1 MDLNFKVENQKL
13 IKIEHKYLVSQSDNY
28 IRLKFDFRTVDWNNM
43 DIFVLLK
50 NEDNET
56 FQFSYD
62 KEKGIVVPYPVVK
75 NKHFYVSV
83 YGVND
88 NYRITTNELKVKL
101 FTSGYTQD
109 LSSLDEEYS
118 KDILHE
124 LNERLRHKINKS
136 EISNVGLSGEY
147 SDLKNVPL
155 EFNPSFHEHED
166 YATHLEVD
174 EKIIIHDNDFES
186 HNDIRESIPVN
197 VSDLVND
204 VGFINEHQSLDDY
217 YTKSESDNKYL
228 QEHQSLSGYYTKRE
242 VDTYLD
248 SKVNTITGKGLSTE
262 DYTTNEKNKL
272 ANLSNYDDTE
282 IISRL
287 DEFEN
292 LLLENANKKNV
303 RIITLKVPQGR
314 FESEGSISK
323 SYRGLIAYLSIKYGD
338 EYHCINHYS
347 ETIDNI
353 DYYVFE
359 FLNIPNG
366 EGYTLSVNIIDNG
379 VINFVEFDVIENQDV
394 YIIEPSSEDIQSNSW
409 TAYVTYIDTD
419 GNPISNLECKVTDKN
434 YSESTVYTNSNGTIQ
449 VKVNTGFPSIHTEE
463 EKYSQSD
470 VYFYLDTDENNPIP
484 QYAINSD
491 DPIDIDTSVDYI
503 DIVVTLSKG
512 IPKVVPTVLKYK
524 KLTVASMNTLINT
537 YPNPNDN
544 IPLSFIESLETD
556 IITRTKLP
564 LTSSFAVFNIDSTTG
579 NITPDGQF
587 SWNQITLNNDDST
600 TGMIAFGYYD
610 NELTNRG
617 NDIVI
622 GKSDVLKVW
631 GDTIIVL
638 EYPINP

>member
-62 KEKGIVVPYPVVK
+62 KEKGIIVPYPVVK

-88 NYRITTNELKVKL
+88 NYRITTNKVRVKL

-124 LNERLRHKINKS
+124 LNERLSHKINKS

-147 SDLKNVPL
+147 FDLKNIPL

-174 EKIIIHDNDFES
+174 EKIIIHNNDFES
-186 HNDIRESIPVN
+186 HRDIRESIPVN

-204 VGFINEHQSLDDY
+204 VGFIN
-217 YTKSESDNKYL
+217 
-228 QEHQSLSGYYTKRE
+228 EHQSLSGYYTKRE

-272 ANLSNYDDTE
+272 ANLSNYDDSE
-282 IISRL
+282 IVSRL
-287 DEFEN
+287 NEFEN
-292 LLLENANKKNV
+292 LLLENANKKDV

-314 FESEGSISK
+314 FEKQGDISK
-323 SYRGLIAYLSIKYGD
+323 SYNGLIAYLSIKYGD

-347 ETIDNI
+347 ETIDDIN
-353 DYYVFE
+353 YYVFE

-366 EGYTLSVNIIDNG
+366 EGYVLSVNIINNG
-379 VINFVEFDVIENQDV
+379 IVNFAEFDVIENQDV
-394 YIIEPSSEDIQSNSW
+394 YIIEQNSDNIKGKQY
-409 TAYVTYIDTD
+409 YVTINYKDND
-419 GNPISNLECKVTDKN
+419 GNNIPHLKCVVTDKN
-434 YSESTVYTNSNGTIQ
+434 YNQTTMYTDVDGSISIIVDTGYPSVYT
-449 VKVNTGFPSIHTEE
+449 EE
-463 EKYSQSD
+463 GMYSQSD
-470 VYFYLDTDENNPIP
+470 VYFYLDTNESNPVP
-484 QYAINSD
+484 QYQISSEDGSEDLVN
-491 DPIDIDTSVDYI
+491 IDTSVDYI
-503 DIVVTLSKG
+503 NIVVILSAG
-512 IPKVVPTVLKYK
+512 
-524 KLTVASMNTLINT
+524 
-537 YPNPNDN
+537 
-544 IPLSFIESLETD
+544 ESGK
-556 IITRTKLP
+556 IIL
-564 LTSSFAVFNIDSTTG
+564 
-579 NITPDGQF
+579 
-587 SWNQITLNNDDST
+587 
-600 TGMIAFGYYD
+600 
-610 NELTNRG
+610 
-617 NDIVI
+617 
-622 GKSDVLKVW
+622 
-631 GDTIIVL
+631 
-638 EYPINP
+638 